1 MARCLIVPHGARY
14 LRFNKARFM
23 TDTSMTP
30 ETPTAVE
37 TAYFLRRFADLM
49 SAGQTANYL
58 HHAAALLESLSAQV
72 TAAVDEEQLW
82 RYKYETVTRHA
93 DLLEAECEALKNDI
107 DGHLDIISSTL
118 TERDTLKAALQ
129 GREAELSELLG
140 VVERERGEQAAALE
154 EHKAAVAELRA
165 GFDHER
171 ETLKGAADARGDE
184 LDLFR
189 LASERER
196 DELAAKLKAREKERA
211 ELRLAFDGERDEL
224 TARLQAREK
233 QESALR
239 LAFDRE
245 RDELNGQLKARGD
258 ELAALRAASDRECD
272 ALREKVTNLEAKRLE
287 LRAAFDRI
295 SLLKDQTVEPRDGG
309 GRGGPEQPQPE
320 APPSS
325 RAGEPGG
332 RNPPVGETDAVV
344 PKATLRQIR
353 AQFEHLANEFTGVGD
368 VPSRVMCELGALTM
382 DMALGA
388 DRNADSLPS
397 GDIALSI
404 LATPALATAETV

>member
-1 MARCLIVPHGARY
+1 
-14 LRFNKARFM
+14 M
-23 TDTSMTP
+23 TDPSMTP
-30 ETPTAVE
+30 ETPNAVE

-49 SAGQTANYL
+49 SVGHAASYL
-58 HHAAALLESLSAQV
+58 HHAAVLLESLTAQV

-118 TERDTLKAALQ
+118 AERDTLKATLQ

-140 VVERERGEQAAALE
+140 VVERERSEQVSASEAHEAAL
-154 EHKAAVAELRA
+154 AELRA
-165 GFDHER
+165 GFDRER

-196 DELAAKLKAREKERA
+196 DELAAKLKVCEKERA
-211 ELRLAFDGERDEL
+211 ELRLAFDHERDEL
-224 TARLQAREK
+224 AARLQVREK
-233 QESALR
+233 EESALR

-245 RDELNGQLKARGD
+245 RDALNAQLKARGD
-258 ELAALRAASDRECD
+258 ELDALRVASTRESD
-272 ALREKVTNLEAKRLE
+272 ALREKVAGLEAKRLE

-295 SLLKDQTVEPRDGG
+295 SQLRDQTSEPRDGA
-309 GRGGPEQPQPE
+309 GRSGPQQGAETNSQAGQPAE
-320 APPSS
+320 
-325 RAGEPGG
+325 
-332 RNPPVGETDAVV
+332 RNRLVGETDAVV

-353 AQFEHLANEFTGVGD
+353 AQFEHLASEFTGAGD
-368 VPSRVMCELGALTM
+368 VPSRVMCELGAFTM

-388 DRNADSLPS
+388 DRKADPLPT

-404 LATPALATAETV
+404 LAAPVLATADTV